1 MSGKREIR
9 SLYKSELGKAY
20 RPTRAP
26 ESEPFRAGCAEGRL
40 VVPSCGDC
48 GRFHFYPR
56 RFCPYCD
63 CEDIEWR
70 EASGAGIVYSFAIVE
85 KPIEKAFSS
94 LVPYVIAI
102 VELEEGIRMLSHVVD
117 VDPADMT
124 CGMCVRVQY
133 RRISETLTVPVFG
146 PGGDGE

>member
-1 MSGKREIR
+1 MSGTREIQ

-26 ESEPFRAGCAEGRL
+26 ESEPFWAGCAQERM
-40 VVPSCGDC
+40 VVPRCGDC
-48 GRFHFYPR
+48 RRFHFYPR

-63 CEDIEWR
+63 SGDIEWR
-70 EASGAGIVYSFAIVE
+70 EASGAGTVYSFAVVQ

-117 VDPADMT
+117 VSPADMT
-124 CGMCVRVQY
+124 CGICVRVQY
-133 RRISETLTVPVFG
+133 RKVSDTFTVPVFG
-146 PGGDGE
+146 PGGAAE

>member
-1 MSGKREIR
+1 MSRTREIR

-26 ESEPFRAGCAEGRL
+26 ESEPFWAGCAEERM
-40 VVPSCGDC
+40 VVPWCGDC
-48 GRFHFYPR
+48 RRFHFYPR

-63 CEDIEWR
+63 SEDVEWR
-70 EASGAGIVYSFAIVE
+70 EASGAGIVYSFAVVQ

-102 VELEEGIRMLSHVVD
+102 VELKEGIRMLSHVVE
-117 VDPADMT
+117 VNPADMT
-124 CGMCVRVQY
+124 CGMHVRVRY
-133 RRISETLTVPVFG
+133 RRVSDTLTVPVFG
-146 PGGDGE
+146 PAGDAE

>member
-1 MSGKREIR
+1 MSGKREIQ

-26 ESEPFRAGCAEGRL
+26 ESEPFWAGCAQERM
-40 VVPSCGDC
+40 VVPRCGDC
-48 GRFHFYPR
+48 RRFHFYPR

-63 CEDIEWR
+63 SEEIEWR
-70 EASGAGIVYSFAIVE
+70 EASGAGTVYSFAVVQ

-102 VELEEGIRMLSHVVD
+102 VELEEGIRMLSHVVG

-124 CGMCVRVQY
+124 CGMRVRVQY
-133 RRISETLTVPVFG
+133 RRVSDTLTVPVFG
-146 PGGDGE
+146 PSGAAE

>member
-1 MSGKREIR
+1 MSGKREVQ
-9 SLYKSELGKAY
+9 SLYKSEFGKAY

-26 ESEPFRAGCAEGRL
+26 ESEPFWAGCAEGRMVL
-40 VVPSCGDC
+40 PRCEGC
-48 GRFHFYPR
+48 RRFHFYPR

-70 EASGAGIVYSFAIVE
+70 EASGAGIVYSFAVVE

-102 VELEEGIRMLSHVVD
+102 VELEEGIRMLSHVVE
-117 VDPADMT
+117 VDPADMA
-124 CGMCVRVQY
+124 CGMRVRVRF
-133 RRISETLTVPVFG
+133 RRVSDTLTVPVFG
-146 PGGDGE
+146 PAGDGE

>member
-1 MSGKREIR
+1 MPDTRDIQ

-26 ESEPFRAGCAEGRL
+26 ESEPFWKGCAEERL
-40 VVPSCGDC
+40 VVPWCGDC
-48 GRFHFYPR
+48 HRFHFYPR

-63 CEDIEWR
+63 ARDIEWR
-70 EASGAGIVYSFAIVE
+70 EASGDGTVYSFAVVQ

-117 VDPADMT
+117 VDPADMQ
-124 CGMCVRVQY
+124 CGMHVRVRY
-133 RRISETLTVPVFG
+133 RRVSDTLTVPVFG
-146 PGGDGE
+146 PAAGAE